1 MSILFHILLFDFIFL
16 LKFFEDL
23 DVHGLLFLSLEIT
36 VLTLILK
43 SCLVGL
49 LLAVLW
55 VVLQANHD

>member
-1 MSILFHILLFDFIFL
+1 
-16 LKFFEDL
+16 
-23 DVHGLLFLSLEIT
+23 VHGLLFLSLEIT